1 MQWDWKCNFVLY
13 PNQFPSSGLDIKQS
27 ATISGLLLKM
37 KEISRLQMIRCNFY
51 LYDVHYDERLRK
63 LLSSLYARMLC
74 NIVIFL
80 VGSWSEFSSLF
91 HYSRSCRILK
101 KLILHSNFC
110 LCSWAPQVFLNNT
123 WTQSVLWTF
132 SEYFM
137 YTDDTIHKIT

>member
-1 MQWDWKCNFVLY
+1 
-13 PNQFPSSGLDIKQS
+13 
-27 ATISGLLLKM
+27 
-37 KEISRLQMIRCNFY
+37 MIRCNFY

-137 YTDDTIHKIT
+137 YTDDTIHKISSAAQKWENDIQNFQFYVFNNAAVRLHAISFDNKIFQMSLTILY